1 MITLGKKCSLE
12 PTDKHSEQDNGYLST
27 RRGKP
32 AIALKQHR
40 RNGAQRWPAS
50 VQSHSEQKGTARTRT
65 QPPATPGL
73 SLSVYVSFT
82 NQYPFFPHLI
92 GQDSLIPANG
102 NQ

>member
-40 RNGAQRWPAS
+40 RNGAQRWGEAGHGQHCWVLGP
-50 VQSHSEQKGTARTRT
+50 SHIFNLHAL
-65 QPPATPGL
+65 GL
-73 SLSVYVSFT
+73 C
-82 NQYPFFPHLI
+82 
-92 GQDSLIPANG
+92 
-102 NQ
+102 